1 MCECQKSWTTDSGV
15 PLQVPM
21 SGCALSQAGV
31 RVTGG
36 LVICKQLFAARRRR
50 RRRRKILAFFVP
62 KCGKSCK
69 SCPRE
74 AVCERLQSPQSVQIQ
89 QMAEDGN
96 KA

>member
-1 MCECQKSWTTDSGV
+1 MLLGACDYRFGV

-74 AVCERLQSPQSVQIQ
+74 AVCERLQSPQMSSKC
-89 QMAEDGN
+89 GRGR
-96 KA
+96 